1 VVKYIT
7 VEGLIIAIVVAM
19 ILSLSLLLKVQAK
32 ASIKLGLALARAL
45 VFFIIIYL
53 PLIDQPRISGNIALP
68 IIGTIILLFGIILT
82 VLSSRELLKT
92 EFHGGKAGALPEKII
107 KTGPYNIIR
116 HPANLGFMSTFA
128 GWYLAWSGVY
138 SLFLLPILIIVF
150 IVETF
155 WEERNL
161 EEIFGDEYKKY
172 KKEVGMF
179 IPNMNSK

>member
-1 VVKYIT
+1 MT

-32 ASIKLGLALARAL
+32 TSIKLGLALARAL

-107 KTGPYNIIR
+107 R
-116 HPANLGFMSTFA
+116 HPVNLGFMSTFA
-128 GWYLAWSGVY
+128 GWYFAWSGVY
-138 SLFLLPILIIVF
+138 SLFLFPILIIVF

-179 IPNMNSK
+179 IPNMKSK